1 MSEHKIVDATPAPQ
15 GPRYATLPPE
25 DVAEIHGVLAAYGRY
40 YDDGA
45 LDDFMGLIADDAVF
59 YPNWPGVLPEVVEG
73 APALRALFDAAY
85 HGPVDKGGLPRHAAT
100 NMLIVRAAADTAE
113 ATVAMHY
120 YEKFPGKPP
129 ELLMIGQYDFHLA
142 KRAGRWIIT
151 CWAMRYDL

>member
-1 MSEHKIVDATPAPQ
+1 MSLHKIVDVAPAPH
-15 GPRYATLPPE
+15 GPRFAILSPE
-25 DVAEIHGVLAAYGRY
+25 DAAEIHGMLAAYGRY
-40 YDDGA
+40 FDCGA
-45 LDDFMGLIADDAVF
+45 LDDFMGLIAEDAVF

-73 APALRALFDAAY
+73 ATALRALFDAAY
-85 HGPVDKGGLPRHAAT
+85 QGPIDKGAVPRHSAT
-100 NMLIVRAAADTAE
+100 NVMIVRATVDTAE

-151 CWAMRYDL
+151 RWAMRYDL